1 MSWTPLSQRIASLPL
16 ILAGPILRRTEPDS
30 VTVWVALKEA
40 REVTLRV
47 HATGNNGETVSDVL
61 FSGTRPTVPLG
72 KYLHVVAVTAV
83 PVNRSNLKSGQIYAY
98 DLDFGGVNLAGALTS
113 EGFPNANISYFQH
126 LLPTFVMPPLD
137 LNDLRIVH
145 GSCRKP
151 HGGGSDGLA
160 ILDDLIEYNA
170 KQPNS
175 RPHQLFFSGDQIY
188 GDDVADVLL
197 QALTD
202 AGDTLLGWQEK
213 LPVAKHP
220 TAGFEYKHPSDLLPG
235 SRSNI
240 AENSAGM
247 TAMLVNKPEKAK
259 SHLFSLGE
267 YFAMYM
273 FTWSPVLWQND
284 FPNVG
289 ENTPQKPALAKLWHE
304 EVTAIEDFA
313 GDVWKVRRALANV
326 PTYTVFDDH
335 DISDDWYMNREWC
348 ERVLSKPLGRRVVLN
363 GLLAYATFQ
372 AWGNTPEQFQN
383 GRNGDKLLKAAKKW
397 SESGGNNEPA
407 VEEIAKYLGIPATE
421 PATGLPKLKLD
432 GDVLILDRDC
442 PDGTK
447 PITWHYTVRSLKH
460 EVIVLDT
467 RTWRGYPQGKDKALA
482 PPMLLSPTGFERQI
496 QLPLSQTGSANIE
509 VTMVV
514 VPTNLVS
521 LSLIDIVQRWT
532 LIAGNV
538 FQSDVGDS
546 WNLNEV
552 GLSRL
557 LAELFKRRERVV
569 VLSGDIHYASTVRL
583 SYWFRR
589 HFGDAKSGADAP
601 LQGRVLA
608 QLTASAFKNAELLT
622 QIAQTKAKSAAQEP
636 LQNWAGWNEPP
647 QLIEIAKT
655 ADKVRTLYVDVPKT
669 SPILL
674 QTQGT
679 RGNGQTVWELAVKDS
694 KFLPDW
700 RYNIEWV
707 KREPSVAAGWQKK
720 PVSPVPPPTLSFD
733 KFGDSTAMKLLGG
746 VVSVLMQNQ
755 WVQEGSEVVGHSNLG
770 VVSFKWSQNDDGKTV
785 IQDIYWR
792 APWEPGST
800 VYSRY
805 SVPLR
810 LDSPPP
816 PLKVIS

>member
-1 MSWTPLSQRIASLPL
+1 
-16 ILAGPILRRTEPDS
+16 
-30 VTVWVALKEA
+30 
-40 REVTLRV
+40 
-47 HATGNNGETVSDVL
+47 
-61 FSGTRPTVPLG
+61 
-72 KYLHVVAVTAV
+72 
-83 PVNRSNLKSGQIYAY
+83 
-98 DLDFGGVNLAGALTS
+98 
-113 EGFPNANISYFQH
+113 
-126 LLPTFVMPPLD
+126 
-137 LNDLRIVH
+137 
-145 GSCRKP
+145 
-151 HGGGSDGLA
+151 
-160 ILDDLIEYNA
+160 
-170 KQPNS
+170 
-175 RPHQLFFSGDQIY
+175 
-188 GDDVADVLL
+188 
-197 QALTD
+197 
-202 AGDTLLGWQEK
+202 
-213 LPVAKHP
+213 
-220 TAGFEYKHPSDLLPG
+220 
-235 SRSNI
+235 
-240 AENSAGM
+240 
-247 TAMLVNKPEKAK
+247 
-259 SHLFSLGE
+259 
-267 YFAMYM
+267 
-273 FTWSPVLWQND
+273 
-284 FPNVG
+284 
-289 ENTPQKPALAKLWHE
+289 
-304 EVTAIEDFA
+304 
-313 GDVWKVRRALANV
+313 
-326 PTYTVFDDH
+326 
-335 DISDDWYMNREWC
+335 
-348 ERVLSKPLGRRVVLN
+348 
-363 GLLAYATFQ
+363 
-372 AWGNTPEQFQN
+372 
-383 GRNGDKLLKAAKKW
+383 
-397 SESGGNNEPA
+397 

-442 PDGTK
+442 ADGTK
-447 PITWHYTVRSLKH
+447 PLTWHYTVRSFKH

-467 RTWRGYPQGKDKALA
+467 RTWRGYPQGKDKSLV
-482 PPMLLSPTGFERQI
+482 PPMLLSPTAFERQI
-496 QLPLSQTGSANIE
+496 QLPLSQKGSDNME

-532 LIAGNV
+532 LMMGNV

-552 GLSRL
+552 AFSRL
-557 LAELFKRRERVV
+557 IAELFKRRERVV
-569 VLSGDIHYASTVRL
+569 VLSGDIHYASAVRF
-583 SYWFRR
+583 SYFFRR
-589 HFGDAKSGADAP
+589 HFGDAKSSTDAP
-601 LQGRVLA
+601 LQGGVLA

-647 QLIEIAKT
+647 QVIEIAKT

>member
-1 MSWTPLSQRIASLPL
+1 MTWTPLNQRIASLPL

-30 VTVWVALKEA
+30 VTVWVALKES

-47 HATGNNGETVSDVL
+47 HATSNNGETVSNVL
-61 FSGTRPTVPLG
+61 LSGTRTTVRLG

-83 PVNRSNLKSGQIYAY
+83 PVSGNRLAPAQMCAY

-113 EGFPNANISYFQH
+113 AGFPNASISYFQH
-126 LLPTFVMPPLD
+126 GLPTFAMPPAD

-160 ILDDLIEYNA
+160 ILDDLIEYSA

-175 RPHQLFFSGDQIY
+175 RPHQLFVSGDQIY

-202 AGDTLLGWQEK
+202 AGDTLLGWEEK
-213 LPVAKHP
+213 LPVAKT
-220 TAGFEYKHPSDLLPG
+220 TAGFEYKHPIDIVPG
-235 SRSNI
+235 SRSPI
-240 AENSAGM
+240 AENYAGL
-247 TAMLVNKPEKAK
+247 TAMLINKWDKAK
-259 SHLFSLGE
+259 SHLLSLGE

-273 FTWSPVLWQND
+273 FTWSPVLWPND
-284 FPNVG
+284 LPEAG
-289 ENTPQKPALAKLWHE
+289 TNTQQEPALAKLWNE
-304 EVTAIEDFA
+304 EFTAIHDFA
-313 GDVWKVRRALANV
+313 GDVWKVRRSLANV
-326 PTYTVFDDH
+326 PTYTIFDDH

-383 GRNGDKLLKAAKKW
+383 GRNGEKLLKAAKTW
-397 SESGGNNEPA
+397 SESGGNDEP
-407 VEEIAKYLGIPATE
+407 VLEEIVKYLGIPPTE
-421 PATGLPKLKLD
+421 PGTGLPKLKTD
-432 GDVLILDRDC
+432 GNVLILDRDC

-447 PITWHYTVRSLKH
+447 PITWHYTVRSFKH

-467 RTWRGYPQGKDKALA
+467 RTWRGYPQGKGKALA

-496 QLPLSQTGSANIE
+496 QLPLSQKSSANIE

-532 LIAGNV
+532 MITGNV
-538 FQSDVGDS
+538 FHSDVGDS
-546 WNLNEV
+546 WNLNEA
-552 GLSRL
+552 GFSRL
-557 LAELFKRRERVV
+557 LAEIFKQRERVV

-589 HFGDAKSGADAP
+589 HFGDAKSGANTP
-601 LQGRVLA
+601 LQPRVLA

-622 QIAQTKAKSAAQEP
+622 QIAQTKVKSAAQEDV
-636 LQNWAGWNEPP
+636 QNWAGWNEPP
-647 QLIEIAKT
+647 QVMEIAKT
-655 ADKVRTLYVDVPKT
+655 ADKVRALHVNVPQNG
-669 SPILL
+669 PVLL
-674 QTQGT
+674 QTNGT
-679 RGNGQTVWELAVKDS
+679 RGNGQTVWEIAAKDS
-694 KFLPDW
+694 NSLPDW

-707 KREPSVAAGWQKK
+707 NREPSVAAGWQKK
-720 PVSPVPPPTLSFD
+720 PVSPVPPPTLSLD
-733 KFGDSTAMKLLGG
+733 KFGNSPAMKLLGG

-770 VVSFKWSQNDDGKTV
+770 VVSFNWSQNDDAKTV